1 VRNLPF
7 DRLLIET
14 DCPFLTPHPY
24 RGKRN
29 EPAYVVHTAQTIADI
44 RGVSLEEV
52 GRITSQNA
60 VEIFRLPEYGP

>member
-29 EPAYVVHTAQTIADI
+29 EPAYVVHTAKKMAAIK
-44 RGVSLEEV
+44 GVSFEEI
-52 GRITSQNA
+52 GKTTSNNA
-60 VEIFRLPEYGP
+60 KTIFAIV